1 MGRTKSGDWYEFDI
15 DGVDPNKFK
24 ADLGPSD

>member
-1 MGRTKSGDWYEFDI
+1 MGRTKSGDWYEFDV
-15 DGVDPNKFK
+15 DVDPNKFK